1 MIKVS
6 ATDFRK
12 NLFDYLDKTAAGEII
27 IIQRNNQEVAR
38 LLPMESINWREQMT
52 TTPQL
57 LVTPAELIQSLDDIW
72 EAYT

>member
-27 IIQRNNQEVAR
+27 IIQRNNQEIAR
-38 LLPMESINWREQMT
+38 LLPMERANWRDQMT

-57 LVTPAELIQSLDDIW
+57 LVSPVELIQPLDDIW
-72 EAYT
+72 EAYV